1 MSWSCLDSQQLI
13 LKFPQQYVGYIGL
26 PNRKIIIKPKHNGS
40 TISHILRAY
49 YFLYSA
55 EYTDLDTPMYD
66 IESGNDIN
74 LVAMYIQELL
84 SVVHRGLP
92 VEYRE
97 TTENL
102 GFIRG
107 NLNIIPTL
115 LNIKCRK
122 HDSFNCTYDDL
133 TRDISINRLLLAA
146 AKKIEAYTNS
156 PDLAY
161 IIHQFGS
168 VDYSCVPENVTFTK
182 NTAYCKKAVSLAY
195 MILNDMTLS
204 AEGEKSSGESLLIN
218 FDKVYEDFIK
228 KILIEYSTIGK
239 FTYWSDERIYA
250 FCSDS
255 ELYFERSY
263 IPDLL
268 YDYNESDEK
277 PTARAILDMKN
288 KTSLPFHNP
297 DVYQMA
303 FYGQMLNCKKII
315 LCYPSNENSQSKA
328 LRFTNEKFFLQKL
341 YATYMNLAGNSSKEF
356 KDNIL
361 SFVYRIECLL

>member
-1 MSWSCLDSQQLI
+1 MI
-13 LKFPQQYVGYIGL
+13 YIFTG
-26 PNRKIIIKPKHNGS
+26 
-40 TISHILRAY
+40 
-49 YFLYSA
+49 
-55 EYTDLDTPMYD
+55 
-66 IESGNDIN
+66 
-74 LVAMYIQELL
+74 
-84 SVVHRGLP
+84 
-92 VEYRE
+92 
-97 TTENL
+97 
-102 GFIRG
+102 
-107 NLNIIPTL
+107 
-115 LNIKCRK
+115 
-122 HDSFNCTYDDL
+122 
-133 TRDISINRLLLAA
+133 TR
-146 AKKIEAYTNS
+146 
-156 PDLAY
+156 
-161 IIHQFGS
+161 
-168 VDYSCVPENVTFTK
+168 
-182 NTAYCKKAVSLAY
+182 
-195 MILNDMTLS
+195 
-204 AEGEKSSGESLLIN
+204 
-218 FDKVYEDFIK
+218 
-228 KILIEYSTIGK
+228 GK

-303 FYGQMLNCKKII
+303 FYGQMLNCKTII